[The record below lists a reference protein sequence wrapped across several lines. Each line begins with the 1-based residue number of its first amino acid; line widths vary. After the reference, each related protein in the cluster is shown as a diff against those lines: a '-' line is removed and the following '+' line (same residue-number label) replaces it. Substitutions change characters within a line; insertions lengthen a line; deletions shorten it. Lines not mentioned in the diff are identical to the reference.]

1 MKKLVAM
8 FLALVLVVGCFAGCG
23 AKGGNDGGEQEYKVA
38 MVTDFGDI
46 TDQSFNQTIS
56 LLANLNIPSAFYT
69 MLPYIISLVILVFTS
84 EKSRAPKAEGIP
96 YDKGVR

>member
-38 MVTDFGDI
+38 MVTDFGASP
-46 TDQSFNQTIS
+46 TSPLTRPLTKHVRHSAKTTVLNLTTS
-56 LLANLNIPSAFYT
+56 SPLATPPLT
-69 MLPYIISLVILVFTS
+69 VLQ
-84 EKSRAPKAEGIP
+84 
-96 YDKGVR
+96 